1 MIGSRDDLYSAAMGK
16 PKKKIFDPPK
26 QPRTPNTVAAELPAD
41 YQFDPQSSPTTATL
55 ANLLAS
61 GATSA
66 GRSSKGKYGGFYSG
80 GDLDAAIRGST
91 FNLKENIAGQLESIA
106 NTRMTTLD
114 SMRAKAAADASRK
127 IFSNQYN
134 FISPSAASAPAT
146 PGMAVAP
153 GGFVDKY
160 VNPLRQYSS
169 QLANWYA
176 EQAKPAEEYL
186 ATASQIENAPAS
198 ELAATIA
205 TRQYGMN
212 PNLALGKFG
221 TLDAEYSNRQR
232 DLLSMQKY
240 GMPYQQYQDQ
250 QKALLNQQK
259 LVTNK
264 NMATMTSEIESRTGL
279 SAKRLSETTG
289 QTLDQ
294 MYDSLGKNYNVDGQA
309 YSGAVAVDKVIEFLD
324 AGDQQ
329 GAKNLIDSLRSAAG
343 GQQLGLFLNAML
355 KYYVSNPYKI
365 ETDITEAMQ

>member
-1 MIGSRDDLYSAAMGK
+1 MIGSRDELYSAAMGK
-16 PKKKIFDPPK
+16 PKKKIFDPPR
-26 QPRTPNTVAAELPAD
+26 PRTPNTVAAELPAD
-41 YQFDPQSSPTTATL
+41 YQFDPESSPTTATL

-61 GATSA
+61 GTTSA

-127 IFSNQYN
+127 IYSNQYN

-146 PGMAVAP
+146 PGMTVAP

-169 QLANWYA
+169 QLANWYS
-176 EQAKPAEEYL
+176 EQAKPAEDYL

-232 DLLSMQKY
+232 DLLSMQNY

-250 QKALLNQQK
+250 QKALLDQQK
-259 LVTNK
+259 LITNQ
-264 NMATMTSEIESRTGL
+264 NMTAMTTEIQTRTGL

-289 QTLDQ
+289 QTVDQ
-294 MYDSLGKNYNVDGQA
+294 MYNTLNKQYDVDGQIYNGA
-309 YSGAVAVDKVIEFLD
+309 GAVDEVLNLLD
-324 AGDQQ
+324 TDVNA
-329 GAKNLIDSLRSAAG
+329 AKRLVESLQASAG
-343 GQQLGLFLNAML
+343 GQQIGLLLNAIL

-365 ETDITEAMQ
+365 ETDITEAMP

>member
-1 MIGSRDDLYSAAMGK
+1 M
-16 PKKKIFDPPK
+16 
-26 QPRTPNTVAAELPAD
+26 
-41 YQFDPQSSPTTATL
+41 
-55 ANLLAS
+55 AS
-61 GATSA
+61 GTTSA

-106 NTRMTTLD
+106 NTRMSTLD
-114 SMRAKAAADASRK
+114 SMRAKATADAQRQ
-127 IFSNQYN
+127 IFSNKYN
-134 FISPSAASAPAT
+134 FISPSMAGIRVT
-146 PGMAVAP
+146 PGKAVTP
-153 GGFVDKY
+153 GDWVDKY

-169 QLANWYA
+169 QLANWYS
-176 EQAKPAEEYL
+176 EQAKPAEDYL
-186 ATASQIENAPAS
+186 ATASQIQNAPAS

-250 QKALLNQQK
+250 QKALLDQQK
-259 LVTNK
+259 LITNK
-264 NMATMTSEIESRTGL
+264 NMATMTTEIQNRTGL

-289 QTLDQ
+289 QTVDQ
-294 MYDSLGKNYNVDGQA
+294 IYDSLAKNYDVDGEA
-309 YSGAVAVDKVIEFLD
+309 YSGAEAVDEVIKFLD
-324 AGDQQ
+324 DGDQQ
-329 GAKNLIDSLRSAAG
+329 GAQDLVDVLRSAAG
-343 GQQLGLFLNAML
+343 GQQLGLLLNAML

-365 ETDITEAMQ
+365 ETDITEATQQ

>member
-1 MIGSRDDLYSAAMGK
+1 MIGTREDLYSAAVGK
-16 PKKKIFDPPK
+16 PKKKIIEPSP
-26 QPRTPNTVAAELPAD
+26 TPGTVAAEIPAN
-41 YQFDPQSSPTTATL
+41 YQFDPETYPSTATL

-91 FNLKENIAGQLESIA
+91 FNLKENIAGQLQRIA
-106 NTRMTTLD
+106 NERMSTLG
-114 SMRAKAAADASRK
+114 SMRGQALADASRK
-127 IFSNQYN
+127 INTNKYN

-153 GGFVDKY
+153 GGFVEKY

-169 QLANWYA
+169 QLANWYS
-176 EQAKPAEEYL
+176 EQAKPAEDYL

-221 TLDAEYSNRQR
+221 TLDTEYSNRQR
-232 DLLSMQKY
+232 DLLSMQQY
-240 GMPYQQYQDQ
+240 GVPYQQYQDQ
-250 QKALLNQQK
+250 QKALLDQQK
-259 LVTNK
+259 LITNQ
-264 NMATMTSEIESRTGL
+264 NMTAMTTEIQNRTGL

-289 QTLDQ
+289 QTVDQ
-294 MYDSLGKNYNVDGQA
+294 MYNTLNKQYDVDGQIYNGA
-309 YSGAVAVDKVIEFLD
+309 GAVDEVLNLLD
-324 AGDQQ
+324 TDVNAAKRLVEALQ
-329 GAKNLIDSLRSAAG
+329 GSAG
-343 GQQLGLFLNAML
+343 GQQIGLLLNAIL

-365 ETDITEAMQ
+365 ETDITEAMP

>member
-16 PKKKIFDPPK
+16 PKKKIFDPPR

-41 YQFDPQSSPTTATL
+41 YQFDPESSPTTATL

-91 FNLKENIAGQLESIA
+91 FNLKENIAGQLERIG
-106 NTRMTTLD
+106 NERMSTLG
-114 SMRAKAAADASRK
+114 SMRGQALADASRK
-127 IFSNQYN
+127 INTNQYN

-169 QLANWYA
+169 QLADWYA
-176 EQAKPAEEYL
+176 GQAKPAEEYL
-186 ATASQIENAPAS
+186 ATASQIQNAPAS

-232 DLLSMQKY
+232 DLLSMQNY

-250 QKALLNQQK
+250 QKALLDQQK
-259 LVTNK
+259 LITNQ
-264 NMATMTSEIESRTGL
+264 NMTAMTTEIQTRTGL

-289 QTLDQ
+289 QTVDQ
-294 MYDSLGKNYNVDGQA
+294 MYNTLNKQYDVDGQIYNGA
-309 YSGAVAVDKVIEFLD
+309 GAVDEVLKLLD
-324 AGDQQ
+324 TDVNA
-329 GAKNLIDSLRSAAG
+329 AKDLVEALQASAG
-343 GQQLGLFLNAML
+343 GQQIGLLLNAIL

-365 ETDITEAMQ
+365 ETDITEAM